1 MTDIVEWLRAYANR
15 TTVIDIKRLDEAAA
29 EIERLRAGGCA
40 RDQGTTQY
48 CAEAAKLAAEN
59 ERLRAALRQ
68 VAAYKA
74 DDDEMD
80 WADAV
85 LTMNAIARAALGE
98 GCTCIRANGEACSNC
113 TT

>member
-1 MTDIVEWLRAYANR
+1 MSDHRSCTCHPDEAPIPCQRGYALNVCQMRAVRTANEEIINLRA
-15 TTVIDIKRLDEAAA
+15 D
-29 EIERLRAGGCA
+29 
-40 RDQGTTQY
+40 
-48 CAEAAKLAAEN
+48 N

-85 LTMNAIARAALGE
+85 LTMNAIARAALE
-98 GCTCIRANGEACSNC
+98 EKPNDKA
-113 TT
+113 